1 MPIKKSSTSK
11 WDPIIMK
18 LIETKMKN
26 PNPNIKNSTNKN
38 SRIHKNT
45 VNNSKKRRSHEE
57 FQKYIHELFN
67 QSGPKI
73 KYQNPDTWY

>member
-1 MPIKKSSTSK
+1 MPIKKSSTTK

-38 SRIHKNT
+38 SIINKNT
-45 VNNSKKRRSHEE
+45 VNIPKKRRSQKE
-57 FQKYIHELFN
+57 FQKYLHEIFN
-67 QSGPKI
+67 QSGPTI